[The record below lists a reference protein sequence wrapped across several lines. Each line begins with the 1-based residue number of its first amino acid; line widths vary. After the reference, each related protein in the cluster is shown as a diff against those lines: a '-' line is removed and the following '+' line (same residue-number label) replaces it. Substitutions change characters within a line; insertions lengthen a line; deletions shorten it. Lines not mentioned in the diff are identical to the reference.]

1 MFEYVWLIPLFPLI
15 GFAINGLLGKKIKNE
30 KIIGGLGT
38 VMVVCS
44 FIVSALILLQLLGL
58 PGEERHFEKTLF
70 TWIQSGNFKA
80 DIGFLIDPL
89 SVIML
94 MVVTGVGSL
103 IHLYSIGYMHG
114 EEGFYRYFA
123 YLNLF
128 TFSMLLLV
136 LGNNLL
142 LMFVGWEGVGLCS
155 YLLIGYY
162 FHKKSAGDA
171 GKKAF
176 VVNRIGDF
184 GFLLGIFTL
193 FWYFGTKFNVW
204 TINFHELAL
213 QSHLLST
220 EATFGV
226 ITLVTLFFFIG
237 ATGKSAQIPLY
248 TWLPDAME
256 GPTPVSALIH
266 AATMVTAGV
275 YMIARMNF
283 LYIKAPQTLMVVA
296 IVGAATAIFA
306 ATIGTAQNDIK
317 RVLAYS
323 TVSQLGYMFLAMGV
337 GAFTAGIFHL
347 MTHAF
352 FKACLFLGSGSVI
365 HGMHYALH
373 HADHHEHCAHAA
385 DVDPQ
390 DMRNMG
396 GLRKQMPW
404 TFLTFLLAT
413 IAIAGIPGFAGFFSK
428 DEILWQAFANPLHG
442 DLNYVLWG
450 LGAVAAG
457 LTAFYM
463 FRLVF
468 MTFFGE
474 SRLIPEAKKHL
485 HESHI
490 VIVLPLVVLAIL
502 SVVGGWIGLPKLIGE
517 RLGNIPNYFEHFL
530 EPVFANGHVAA
541 AEGAH
546 LSATLEWGL
555 MGTSV
560 LIAVVGISIAYALYI
575 IAPTVPARFVARFP
589 RLYQLVYNKWYV
601 DEIYDFLFVNPCKA
615 FGNFLWKGFDVVVVD
630 GLVNGTAFVV
640 KNTGGGMRYLQTGLV
655 HNYAMTMVLGV
666 VVIVGVYI
674 FR

>member
-1 MFEYVWLIPLFPLI
+1 MFDIVWLIPLFPLV
-15 GFAINGLLGKKIKNE
+15 GFLINGLFGKKIKNE
-30 KIIGGLGT
+30 TVIGGIGSFA
-38 VMVVCS
+38 VFCS
-44 FIVSALILLQLLGL
+44 FVLAVMTFIDLLGQ
-58 PGEERHFEKTLF
+58 PGDKRSINATVF

-80 DIGFLIDPL
+80 DVAFLIDPL
-89 SVIML
+89 SCVML
-94 MVVTGVGSL
+94 LVVTGVGFL
-103 IHLYSIGYMHG
+103 IHVYSIGYMHG
-114 EEGFYRYFA
+114 EEGFYRFFS

-136 LGNNLL
+136 MGNNLL

-176 VVNRIGDF
+176 VMNRVGDF
-184 GFLLGIFTL
+184 GFLLGLFTL
-193 FWYFGTKFNVW
+193 YWYLGAQHGVW
-204 TINFHELAL
+204 TIQFTELAKNA
-213 QSHLLST
+213 HLFEGVGGT
-220 EATFGV
+220 AIVTV
-226 ITLVTLFFFIG
+226 ITLCFFLG

-266 AATMVTAGV
+266 AATMVTAGI

-283 LYIKAPQTLMVVA
+283 LYIQAPSTMMVVA
-296 IVGAATAIFA
+296 VIGGATALFA

-337 GAFTAGIFHL
+337 GAFAAGIFHL

-352 FKACLFLGSGSVI
+352 FKACLFLGSGAVI
-365 HGMHYALH
+365 HSMHHALH
-373 HADHHEHCAHAA
+373 KIHSHDDA
-385 DVDPQ
+385 Q

-396 GLRKQMPW
+396 GLWKKMPW
-404 TFLTFLLAT
+404 TYGTFLLAT

-442 DLNYVLWG
+442 NLNYLLWG
-450 LGAVAAG
+450 FGAVAAG

-468 MTFFGE
+468 MTFHGE
-474 SRLIPEAKKHL
+474 CRISPKAKDHL
-485 HESHI
+485 HESPM
-490 VIVLPLVVLAIL
+490 VIVFPLIVLALL
-502 SVVGGWIGLPKLIGE
+502 SVVGGYVGLPKVIGE
-517 RLGNIPNYFEHFL
+517 LLGGIPNYFEHFL
-530 EPVFANGHVAA
+530 APVFVFSEEFVKANGHAGGHHSAA
-541 AEGAH
+541 
-546 LSATLEWGL
+546 LEWGL
-555 MGTSV
+555 MGLSV
-560 LIAVVGISIAYALYI
+560 AIAFVGIAIAFTMYVKNTAIPGRFTTAFPALHR
-575 IAPTVPARFVARFP
+575 A
-589 RLYQLVYNKWYV
+589 VYNKWYV

-615 FGNFLWKGFDVVVVD
+615 LGNFLWKGFDVVVVD
-630 GLVNGTAFVV
+630 GIVNGVATVV
-640 KNTGGGMRYLQTGLV
+640 KGFSGVLRYSQSGLI
-655 HNYAMTMVLGV
+655 HNYAMTMALGV
-666 VVIVGVYI
+666 VVIVAFYI